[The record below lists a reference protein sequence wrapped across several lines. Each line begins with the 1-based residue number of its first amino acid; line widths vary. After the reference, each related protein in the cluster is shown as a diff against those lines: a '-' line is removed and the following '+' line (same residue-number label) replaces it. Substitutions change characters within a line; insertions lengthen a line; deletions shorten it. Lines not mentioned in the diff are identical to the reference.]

1 MSACAKVL
9 VGQAGQRR
17 NPKCGQGQIKYTYYI
32 KTLKREKR
40 CKKIRSHLT
49 ESQDSFPKEPLADA
63 VLAQNLFD
71 TPNNLVRVQVGEVVK
86 LETLLLLLLLTGN
99 NVIVIVIDWKDC
111 YWNLLI

>member
-1 MSACAKVL
+1 MK
-9 VGQAGQRR
+9 
-17 NPKCGQGQIKYTYYI
+17 
-32 KTLKREKR
+32 KR
-40 CKKIRSHLT
+40 CKEIRYDLA
-49 ESQDSFPKEPLADA
+49 ESKDSFPEEPLADA

-71 TPNNLVRVQVGEVVK
+71 PPNNLVRVQVGEVVK

>member
-1 MSACAKVL
+1 MIRYYLAQAKYSL
-9 VGQAGQRR
+9 A
-17 NPKCGQGQIKYTYYI
+17 
-32 KTLKREKR
+32 
-40 CKKIRSHLT
+40 
-49 ESQDSFPKEPLADA
+49 KEPLADA